1 VPEIGFTLA
10 SGDKL
15 MQKKSTTSVPD
26 FTKNAI
32 MHDICDLKM
41 ASGKADV
48 REKVFIIYVIIARI

>member
-1 VPEIGFTLA
+1 
-10 SGDKL
+10 